1 MVVVFIKGKS
11 LINMDKMKIS
21 QKIKY
26 KISLL
31 KGLGKVKGTD
41 YFMNDSNN
49 LVIKKK
55 GFNEIVIN
63 NWKCTK

>member
-1 MVVVFIKGKS
+1 MT
-11 LINMDKMKIS
+11 KIS

-41 YFMNDSNN
+41 YFMNDSDN

-63 NWKCTK
+63 N